1 MNKIMYMLFCC
12 FLTSI
17 TWSQKLYVAA
27 GESLTMMPTAHVYA
41 GADVEVAATGT
52 LTTTDVT
59 KAIGGAG
66 LNWTDLHASR
76 STNKTNLKLNL

>member
-1 MNKIMYMLFCC
+1 MSHRGKPNDDAYC
-12 FLTSI
+12 T
-17 TWSQKLYVAA
+17 
-27 GESLTMMPTAHVYA
+27 VYA

>member
-1 MNKIMYMLFCC
+1 MYVVLLFSNEHYMVSKTLCR
-12 FLTSI
+12 T
-17 TWSQKLYVAA
+17 

>member
-1 MNKIMYMLFCC
+1 
-12 FLTSI
+12 
-17 TWSQKLYVAA
+17 
-27 GESLTMMPTAHVYA
+27 MMPTAHVYA